1 MRIGSENEMSKESS
15 LSVIP
20 LKHFGWHQLCLNAA
34 HVFVW
39 IGFLIAVYHAW
50 READFVILAFSLM
63 LLGIGLLI
71 FRGVAFFMNTWVI
84 WSAYISHREIRE
96 AEEIEEEQLR
106 EHAE

>member
-1 MRIGSENEMSKESS
+1 MRIRLENKMDKEST

-20 LKHFGWHQLCLNAA
+20 LKHFWWHQLCLNAA
-34 HVFVW
+34 HAFVW

-50 READFVILAFSLM
+50 RASDFAILALSLM

-84 WSAYISHREIRE
+84 LSAYISHREIRE
-96 AEEIEEEQLR
+96 AEEIEDEQR
-106 EHAE
+106 HEHAE

>member
-1 MRIGSENEMSKESS
+1 MNKETS
-15 LSVIP
+15 LNVIP
-20 LKHFGWHQLCLNAA
+20 LKHFRWHRLCLNAA

-50 READFVILAFSLM
+50 RVADVVLLAFSLM

-71 FRGVAFFMNTWVI
+71 FRGVAFFMNAWVI

-96 AEEIEEEQLR
+96 AEEIEEEQR
-106 EHAE
+106 HEYTE